1 MFSPYRQDKQ
11 LDVFRILE
19 CKDTIFCNI
28 SQKTNLS
35 YFVAMYRRQTPR
47 VRPWCS
53 MVVKPAC

>member
-35 YFVAMYRRQTPR
+35 YFVAM
-47 VRPWCS
+47 
-53 MVVKPAC
+53 